1 VRNLL
6 LCRFWTSRFRPTK
19 HGLGKSTQVSWQ
31 LICPPLH
38 DYIHAFYC
46 IIHHYFSSM
55 HVDVILFLA
64 LYNTTLMWYQ
74 TAAQI
79 CSLLYRATL
88 TCFGAIFRWQHHQK
102 APPTRCTAHTCA
114 SFCVCIV
121 AHSFPWLL
129 QINYYQEQGV
139 GLRNRILQRL
149 CLFASPCFWLQY
161 EKPVPDKPRN
171 SGTKKG
177 TGTLI
182 QSRQCHPV
190 IRL

>member
-1 VRNLL
+1 VPEAEPLRDNERCASLPT
-6 LCRFWTSRFRPTK
+6 CQEFRPPVQRK
-19 HGLGKSTQVSWQ
+19 NLPSFQLGKSTQVSWQ

-121 AHSFPWLL
+121 AHSFP
-129 QINYYQEQGV
+129 
-139 GLRNRILQRL
+139 
-149 CLFASPCFWLQY
+149 
-161 EKPVPDKPRN
+161 
-171 SGTKKG
+171 
-177 TGTLI
+177 
-182 QSRQCHPV
+182 
-190 IRL
+190 